1 MFKYTRAALTSIAK
15 DFKKWSYI
23 FNWILLFV
31 SIGYYVFAICTNLG
45 YLWINIVSL
54 SLITLFT
61 IFDSCT
67 KHCDFNDKK
76 RVIVLVYNWSRIIL
90 RAITLG
96 LTIYSLYVSAETA
109 NPVSIILATLMIIF
123 WILSVLIEISKDI
136 IISKY
141 HLIINAFE
149 EDVGDIKRP
158 FENIGNTFKKFV
170 GKEIT
175 EPKETKGFWK
185 RKLDKIIE
193 EKYKAKNEKE

>member
-1 MFKYTRAALTSIAK
+1 MFKYTRAALTSISK

-61 IFDSCT
+61 IFDTCT

-76 RVIVLVYNWSRIIL
+76 RVIILVYNWSRIIL

-136 IISKY
+136 IISRY

-149 EDVGDIKRP
+149 EDIADIKRP
-158 FENIGNTFKKFV
+158 FESIGNTFKKFV
-170 GKEIT
+170 GKEVT

-193 EKYKAKNEKE
+193 EKYKEKNEKE